1 MEITIAEA
9 HDGSSKGRGYAKF
22 RITKKSNYKKNQT
35 CYEKLKQKYV
45 LVKKSYTTL
54 RYNQL

>member
-22 RITKKSNYKKNQT
+22 RITKKSNYKKT
-35 CYEKLKQKYV
+35 KLAMK
-45 LVKKSYTTL
+45 
-54 RYNQL
+54 N